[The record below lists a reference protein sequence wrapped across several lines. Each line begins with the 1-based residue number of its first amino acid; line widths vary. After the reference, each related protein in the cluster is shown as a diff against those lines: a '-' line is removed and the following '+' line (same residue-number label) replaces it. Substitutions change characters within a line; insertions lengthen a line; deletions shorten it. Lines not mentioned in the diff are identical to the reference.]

1 MKKNQ
6 QVSSNSNVSSSD
18 LAEKLD
24 EIQQD
29 LDMAASNLMEAAN
42 DETEEYLSNSIS
54 SGTSSLTVTGNNYS
68 SLSNCVYIT
77 QPAGLHSS
85 ISIATTTPYV
95 SGYTASYSNFVE
107 LSTYFT
113 EEEIEIFID
122 KLIERVSSD
131 SEDYYQVQQIIRDVV
146 RMNHFSEE
154 FLLKYI
160 QHLAKSDIFVHHRSD
175 IQSGSYK
182 ELKLFFELEK

>member
-6 QVSSNSNVSSSD
+6 QMNSNSNVSSSD
-18 LAEKLD
+18 LSEKLD

-42 DETEEYLSNSIS
+42 DETEEYLSGVSTGINYTNSN
-54 SGTSSLTVTGNNYS
+54 LTIGN

-77 QPAGLHSS
+77 QPAGLSTS
-85 ISIATTTPYV
+85 ISSVTTTPYI

-113 EEEIEIFID
+113 EEEIETFID

-131 SEDYYQVQQIIRDVV
+131 SEDYYQVQQLIRDVV